1 MIDRPTDLHMREGVR
16 AVVVDPAQRVLLVR
30 WDLHGVSVWGTP
42 GGGIEA
48 DEAVDAALHRELA
61 EELGLRDAVIGP
73 EIWDR
78 FHVIPILDKRYDGQH
93 DRFFLVETAAFE
105 PAPVLTREQLEAE
118 NLFAIRWWTLD
129 ELDAFE
135 STELEFFAPRRLP
148 EFVRSLLC
156 NGLPASPI
164 DTGQ

>member
-1 MIDRPTDLHMREGVR
+1 MSHRPNDLRMREGVR
-16 AVVVDPAQRVLLVR
+16 AVVVDPARRVLLVR

-42 GGGIEA
+42 GGGIEG
-48 DEAVDAALHRELA
+48 DETADAALHRELA

-78 FHVIPILDKRYDGQH
+78 FHVIAILDKRYDGQH
-93 DRFFLVETAAFE
+93 DRFFLVETNEFE
-105 PAPVLTREQLEAE
+105 PSPALSREQLEAE
-118 NLFAIRWWTLD
+118 NLFDIRWWTLD

-135 STELEFFAPRRLP
+135 TTEVEFFAPRRLP
-148 EFVRSLLC
+148 EFVRSLFRD
-156 NGLPASPI
+156 GPPPSPI